1 MKGEGFPYAD
11 FGWHIPHAGI
21 SSSPLHGPPA
31 LTTSE
36 RALPPSYI
44 TTEGRVEKMEE
55 MEAGL
60 TCSRADQGWI
70 KGGEEGMQQEGIKGE
85 ALLGGV
91 K

>member
-1 MKGEGFPYAD
+1 
-11 FGWHIPHAGI
+11 
-21 SSSPLHGPPA
+21 
-31 LTTSE
+31 
-36 RALPPSYI
+36 
-44 TTEGRVEKMEE
+44 MEE